1 MRLERQELVLRLA
14 LNNGSSRESGRF
26 RPAKGMEKAVE
37 IFAIPGSKIE
47 TWDIR
52 I

>member
-1 MRLERQELVLRLA
+1 VV
-14 LNNGSSRESGRF
+14 
-26 RPAKGMEKAVE
+26 PADAKAMEKAVE